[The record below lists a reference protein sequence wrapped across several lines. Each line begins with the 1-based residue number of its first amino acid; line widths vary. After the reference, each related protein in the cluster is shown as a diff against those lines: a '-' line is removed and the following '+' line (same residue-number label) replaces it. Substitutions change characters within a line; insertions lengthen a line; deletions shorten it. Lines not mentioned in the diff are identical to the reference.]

1 VIKPCR
7 NSALISELENPM
19 QALKGVKIVDLSR
32 ALSGPFCTMV
42 LADLGADVIKIEP
55 GPTGDMSRTW
65 GPFDRGV
72 STYYLSCNRNKR
84 GMCIDFRRPEGL
96 ATIQRLIDDADVVIE
111 NFKPGTLESMGLGFE
126 VLSARNPRLILGS
139 INAFGADGPMSSW
152 PGFDQIAQG
161 YSGLMSLTGFVDG
174 DPTRTG
180 TAIGDLTSGMWLV
193 TAVMAALL
201 ERSTTGRGQHVS
213 TSLLASL
220 VGLLSVHGQ
229 RYLSLGDVPR
239 RTGNAHSVIAPYGV
253 FQTLDGPLNLAP
265 ITSAMW
271 GRLCVLLDLPSLP
284 EDPRFATNEA
294 RVERREELKAILE
307 SRLKT
312 RSKHAWTELFIEAGL
327 PAGPINTLDEVFD
340 DPQVLHSQLTETLN
354 HPTLGALRQVVTPV
368 FSATDSAASRPPPL
382 LGEHTIEV
390 LREAGFDAASINA
403 LLAANVV
410 FQNTDDSS
418 AHATGTA
425 Q

>member
-1 VIKPCR
+1 
-7 NSALISELENPM
+7 M
-19 QALKGVKIVDLSR
+19 QALQGVKIVDLSR

-84 GMCIDFRRPEGL
+84 GMCIDLRNPKGL
-96 ATIQRLIDDADVVIE
+96 ATVQRLIDGADVVIE
-111 NFKPGTLESMGLGFE
+111 NFKPGTLHSMGLDYE
-126 VLSARNPRLILGS
+126 VLSARNPRLVMGS
-139 INAFGADGPMSSW
+139 INAFGTDGPMSSW

-193 TAVMAALL
+193 TAVLAALL
-201 ERSTTGRGQHVS
+201 ERERTGCGQHVS

-253 FQTLDGPLNLAP
+253 FQTQDGPLNLAP

-271 GRLCVLLDLPSLP
+271 GRLCVLLDLPGLP
-284 EDPRFATNEA
+284 DDPRFATNEA
-294 RVERREELKAILE
+294 RVERRDELRGILE

-312 RSKHAWTELFIEAGL
+312 RSKREWTAMFVDAGL
-327 PAGPINTLDEVFD
+327 PAGPINTLDEVFA
-340 DPQVLHSQLTETLN
+340 DPQVLHSQLTETLT

-368 FSATDSAASRPPPL
+368 FGNTAGAASRPPPL
-382 LGEHTIEV
+382 LGEHTVEV

-403 LLAANVV
+403 LLAAQVV
-410 FQNTDDSS
+410 FQDCAQS
-418 AHATGTA
+418 TGTA
-425 Q
+425 P

>member
-1 VIKPCR
+1 
-7 NSALISELENPM
+7 M
-19 QALKGVKIVDLSR
+19 QALQGVKIVDLSR

-84 GMCIDFRRPEGL
+84 GMCIDLRNPEGL
-96 ATIQRLIDDADVVIE
+96 TTIQQLIDDADVVIE
-111 NFKPGTLESMGLGFE
+111 NFKPGTLQSMGLGYE
-126 VLSARNPRLILGS
+126 VLSARNPRLVMGS

-193 TAVMAALL
+193 TAVLAALL
-201 ERSTTGRGQHVS
+201 ERERTGRGQHVS

-253 FQTLDGPLNLAP
+253 FQTKDGPLNLAP

-271 GRLCVLLDLPSLP
+271 GRLCILLDLPELP
-284 EDPRFATNEA
+284 DDSRFATNEA
-294 RVERREELKAILE
+294 RVERRDELREILE

-312 RSKHAWTELFIEAGL
+312 RSKREWTSMFVDAGL

-340 DPQVLHSQLTETLN
+340 DPQVLHSQLTETLT

-368 FSATDSAASRPPPL
+368 FCATDSVVSRPPPL
-382 LGEHTIEV
+382 LGEHTVEV

-403 LLAANVV
+403 LLAAKVV
-410 FQNTDDSS
+410 FQNSDDV
-418 AHATGTA
+418 TGA
-425 Q
+425 QSTGAAQ

>member
-1 VIKPCR
+1 
-7 NSALISELENPM
+7 M
-19 QALKGVKIVDLSR
+19 QALQGIKIIDLSR

-42 LADLGADVIKIEP
+42 LADLGADVIKVEP
-55 GPTGDMSRTW
+55 GPAGDMSRTW

-84 GMCIDFRRPEGL
+84 GLCVDFRSPHGL
-96 ATIQRLIDDADVVIE
+96 DTLQQLIDNADVVIE
-111 NFKPGTLESMGLGFE
+111 NFKPGTLDSMGLGYE

-139 INAFGADGPMSSW
+139 INAFGSDGPMSSW

-161 YSGLMSLTGFVDG
+161 YSGLMSLTGFSDG

-193 TAVMAALL
+193 SAVLAALL
-201 ERSTTGRGQHVS
+201 ERERTGHGQHVN

-229 RYLSLGDVPR
+229 RFLSLGDVPR

-271 GRLCVLLDLPSLP
+271 RRLCTLLDLAHLP
-284 EDPRFATNEA
+284 DDPRFACNEA
-294 RVERREELKAILE
+294 RVEHRNELKAILE

-312 RSKHAWTELFIEAGL
+312 RSKREWTELFIGAGL
-327 PAGPINTLDEVFD
+327 PAGPINTLDEVFN
-340 DPQVLHSQLTETLN
+340 DPQVLHSQLTQTLS
-354 HPTLGALRQVVTPV
+354 HPTLGALRQVVTPIFNNAGAV
-368 FSATDSAASRPPPL
+368 PGREQRPPPL
-382 LGEHTIEV
+382 LGEHSVAV
-390 LREAGFDAASINA
+390 LQEAGFDPASIQA
-403 LLAANVV
+403 LLKANVLY
-410 FQNTDDSS
+410 QHS
-418 AHATGTA
+418 TGTA

>member
-1 VIKPCR
+1 
-7 NSALISELENPM
+7 M
-19 QALKGVKIVDLSR
+19 QALQGVKIVDLSR

-42 LADLGADVIKIEP
+42 LADLGADVIKIES

-84 GMCIDFRRPEGL
+84 GMCIDLRSPKGL
-96 ATIQRLIDDADVVIE
+96 TTLQHLIDDADVVIE
-111 NFKPGTLESMGLGFE
+111 NFKPGTLQSMGLGYE
-126 VLSARNPRLILGS
+126 VLSARNPRLVMGS
-139 INAFGADGPMSSW
+139 INAFGTDGPMSSW

-193 TAVMAALL
+193 TAVLAALL
-201 ERSTTGRGQHVS
+201 ERERTGRGQHVS

-253 FQTLDGPLNLAP
+253 FQTKDGPLNLAP

-271 GRLCVLLDLPSLP
+271 GRLCVLLDLPELP
-284 EDPRFATNEA
+284 DDPRFANNEA
-294 RVERREELKAILE
+294 RVERRDELRGILE
-307 SRLKT
+307 GRLKT
-312 RSKHAWTELFIEAGL
+312 RSKREWTALFVDAGL
-327 PAGPINTLDEVFD
+327 PAGPINTLDEVFA
-340 DPQVLHSQLTETLN
+340 DPQVLHSQLTETLT

-368 FSATDSAASRPPPL
+368 FGATASVTSRPPPL
-382 LGEHTIEV
+382 LGEHTVEV
-390 LREAGFDAASINA
+390 LREAGFDSASINA
-403 LLAANVV
+403 LLDEKVV
-410 FQNTDDSS
+410 FQDSDDITCAQS
-418 AHATGTA
+418 TGTA

>member
-1 VIKPCR
+1 
-7 NSALISELENPM
+7 M

-340 DPQVLHSQLTETLN
+340 DPQVLHSQLTETLT

-368 FSATDSAASRPPPL
+368 FSATYSATSRPPPL

-410 FQNTDDSS
+410 FQDTDDSS

>member
-1 VIKPCR
+1 
-7 NSALISELENPM
+7 M
-19 QALKGVKIVDLSR
+19 QALQGVKIVDLSR

-84 GMCIDFRRPEGL
+84 GMCIDFRNPKGL
-96 ATIQRLIDDADVVIE
+96 ATIEQLIDDADVVIE
-111 NFKPGTLESMGLGFE
+111 NFKPGTLESMGLGYE
-126 VLSARNPRLILGS
+126 VLSARNPRLVMGS

-193 TAVMAALL
+193 TAVLAALL
-201 ERSTTGRGQHVS
+201 ERERTGRGQHVG

-239 RTGNAHSVIAPYGV
+239 RSGNAHSVIAPYGV
-253 FQTLDGPLNLAP
+253 FQTKDGPLNLAP

-271 GRLCVLLDLPSLP
+271 GRLCVLLELP
-284 EDPRFATNEA
+284 ELPDDPRFATNEA
-294 RVERREELKAILE
+294 RVERRDELREILE
-307 SRLKT
+307 TRLKT
-312 RSKHAWTELFIEAGL
+312 RSKREWTTLFVDAGL

-340 DPQVLHSQLTETLN
+340 DPQVLHSQLTETLT

-368 FSATDSAASRPPPL
+368 FGATDGVASRPPPL
-382 LGEHTIEV
+382 LGEHTVEV

-403 LLAANVV
+403 LLAAKVV
-410 FQNTDDSS
+410 FQDSDNMTCAQS
-418 AHATGTA
+418 TGTA

>member
-1 VIKPCR
+1 
-7 NSALISELENPM
+7 M
-19 QALKGVKIVDLSR
+19 QALQGVKIVDLSR

-84 GMCIDFRRPEGL
+84 GMCIDLRNPEGL
-96 ATIQRLIDDADVVIE
+96 ATVQRLIDGADVVIE
-111 NFKPGTLESMGLGFE
+111 NFKPGTLHSMGLDYE
-126 VLSARNPRLILGS
+126 VLSARNPRLVMGS
-139 INAFGADGPMSSW
+139 INAFGTDGPMSSW

-193 TAVMAALL
+193 TAVLAALL
-201 ERSTTGRGQHVS
+201 ERERTGCGQHVS

-253 FQTLDGPLNLAP
+253 FQTQDGPLNLAP

-271 GRLCVLLDLPSLP
+271 GRLCVLLELPGLP
-284 EDPRFATNEA
+284 DDPRFATNEA
-294 RVERREELKAILE
+294 RVERRDELRGILE

-312 RSKHAWTELFIEAGL
+312 RSKREWTAMFVEAGL
-327 PAGPINTLDEVFD
+327 PAGPINTLDEVFA
-340 DPQVLHSQLTETLN
+340 DPQVLHSQLTETLT

-368 FSATDSAASRPPPL
+368 FGATAGAASRPPPL
-382 LGEHTIEV
+382 LGQHTVEV

-403 LLAANVV
+403 LLAAQVV
-410 FQNTDDSS
+410 FQDCAQS
-418 AHATGTA
+418 TGTA
-425 Q
+425 P

>member
-1 VIKPCR
+1 
-7 NSALISELENPM
+7 M
-19 QALKGVKIVDLSR
+19 QALQGVKIVDLSR

-55 GPTGDMSRTW
+55 GPNGDMSRTW

-84 GMCIDFRRPEGL
+84 GMCIDLRNREGL
-96 ATIQRLIDDADVVIE
+96 ATIEQLIDDADVVIE
-111 NFKPGTLESMGLGFE
+111 NFKPGTLESMGLGYE
-126 VLSARNPRLILGS
+126 VLSARNPRLVMGS
-139 INAFGADGPMSSW
+139 INAFGADGPMSGW

-193 TAVMAALL
+193 TAVLAALL
-201 ERSTTGRGQHVS
+201 ERERTGRGQHVS

-253 FQTLDGPLNLAP
+253 FQTKDGPLNLAP

-271 GRLCVLLDLPSLP
+271 GRLCVLLDLPELP
-284 EDPRFATNEA
+284 DDPRFATNEA
-294 RVERREELKAILE
+294 RVERRDQLREILE

-312 RSKHAWTELFIEAGL
+312 RSKREWTSLFVDAGL

-340 DPQVLHSQLTETLN
+340 DPQVLHSQLTETLA

-368 FSATDSAASRPPPL
+368 FGATASVVSRPPPL
-382 LGEHTIEV
+382 LGEHTVEV

-403 LLAANVV
+403 LLAANIV
-410 FQNTDDSS
+410 FQNTDDMTGAQS
-418 AHATGTA
+418 TGTA

>member
-1 VIKPCR
+1 
-7 NSALISELENPM
+7 M
-19 QALKGVKIVDLSR
+19 QALQGVKIVDLSR

-84 GMCIDFRRPEGL
+84 GMCIDLRNPEGL
-96 ATIQRLIDDADVVIE
+96 ATVQRLIDGADVVIE
-111 NFKPGTLESMGLGFE
+111 NFKPGTLHSMGLDYE
-126 VLSARNPRLILGS
+126 VLSARNPRLVMGS
-139 INAFGADGPMSSW
+139 INAFGTDGPMSSW

-193 TAVMAALL
+193 TAVLAALL
-201 ERSTTGRGQHVS
+201 ERERTGCGQHVS

-253 FQTLDGPLNLAP
+253 FQTQDGPLNLAP

-271 GRLCVLLDLPSLP
+271 GRLCVLLELPGLP
-284 EDPRFATNEA
+284 DDPRFATNEA
-294 RVERREELKAILE
+294 RVERRDELRGILE

-312 RSKHAWTELFIEAGL
+312 RSKREWTAMFVDAGL
-327 PAGPINTLDEVFD
+327 PAGPINTLDEVFA
-340 DPQVLHSQLTETLN
+340 DPQVLHSQLTETLT

-368 FSATDSAASRPPPL
+368 FGATAGAASRPPPL
-382 LGEHTIEV
+382 LGQHTVEV

-403 LLAANVV
+403 LLAAQVV
-410 FQNTDDSS
+410 FQDCAQS
-418 AHATGTA
+418 TGTA
-425 Q
+425 P

>member
-1 VIKPCR
+1 
-7 NSALISELENPM
+7 M
-19 QALKGVKIVDLSR
+19 QALQGVKIVDLSR

-84 GMCIDFRRPEGL
+84 GMCIDFRNPKGL
-96 ATIQRLIDDADVVIE
+96 ATIQQLIDDADVVIE
-111 NFKPGTLESMGLGFE
+111 NFKPGTLESMGLGYE
-126 VLSARNPRLILGS
+126 VLSARNPRLVMGS

-193 TAVMAALL
+193 TAVLAALL
-201 ERSTTGRGQHVS
+201 ERERTGRGQHVS

-253 FQTLDGPLNLAP
+253 FQTKDGPLNLAP

-271 GRLCVLLDLPSLP
+271 GRLCVLLDLPELP
-284 EDPRFATNEA
+284 DDPRFATNEA
-294 RVERREELKAILE
+294 RVERRDELREILE

-312 RSKHAWTELFIEAGL
+312 RSKREWTTLFVDAGL

-340 DPQVLHSQLTETLN
+340 DPQVLHSQLTETLT

-368 FSATDSAASRPPPL
+368 FGATDGIASRPPPL
-382 LGEHTIEV
+382 LGEHTVEV

-403 LLAANVV
+403 MLAAKIV
-410 FQNTDDSS
+410 FQDSDDMTCAQS
-418 AHATGTA
+418 TGTA

>member
-1 VIKPCR
+1 
-7 NSALISELENPM
+7 M
-19 QALKGVKIVDLSR
+19 QALKGVKIVDLSL

>member
-19 QALKGVKIVDLSR
+19 QALKGVKIVDLSL

-253 FQTLDGPLNLAP
+253 FQTLDGPFNLAP

-340 DPQVLHSQLTETLN
+340 DPQVLHSQLTETLT

>member
-1 VIKPCR
+1 
-7 NSALISELENPM
+7 M
-19 QALKGVKIVDLSR
+19 
-32 ALSGPFCTMV
+32 
-42 LADLGADVIKIEP
+42 
-55 GPTGDMSRTW
+55 
-65 GPFDRGV
+65 
-72 STYYLSCNRNKR
+72 
-84 GMCIDFRRPEGL
+84 
-96 ATIQRLIDDADVVIE
+96 
-111 NFKPGTLESMGLGFE
+111 
-126 VLSARNPRLILGS
+126 GS

-161 YSGLMSLTGFVDG
+161 YSGLMSLTGYVDG

-193 TAVMAALL
+193 TAVLAALL
-201 ERSTTGRGQHVS
+201 EREHTGRGQHVS

-253 FQTLDGPLNLAP
+253 FQTKDGPLNLAP

-271 GRLCVLLDLPSLP
+271 GRLCVLLDLPELP
-284 EDPRFATNEA
+284 DDPRFATNET
-294 RVERREELKAILE
+294 RVERRDELKEILE

-312 RSKHAWTELFIEAGL
+312 RSKHEWTTLFVDAGL

-340 DPQVLHSQLTETLN
+340 DPQVLHSQLTKTLK

-368 FSATDSAASRPPPL
+368 FGTTDGIASRPPPL
-382 LGEHTIEV
+382 LGEHTVEV

-403 LLAANVV
+403 LLAAKIV
-410 FQNTDDSS
+410 FHDSDDMPCVQS
-418 AHATGTA
+418 TGTA

>member
-1 VIKPCR
+1 
-7 NSALISELENPM
+7 M
-19 QALKGVKIVDLSR
+19 QALQGVKIVDLSR

-84 GMCIDFRRPEGL
+84 GMCIDLRIPEGL
-96 ATIQRLIDDADVVIE
+96 TTIRQLIDDADVVIE
-111 NFKPGTLESMGLGFE
+111 NFKPGTLESMGLGYE
-126 VLSARNPRLILGS
+126 VLSARNPRLVLGS

-193 TAVMAALL
+193 TAVLAALL
-201 ERSTTGRGQHVS
+201 ERERTGRGQHVS

-253 FQTLDGPLNLAP
+253 FQTKDGPLNLAP

-271 GRLCVLLDLPSLP
+271 GRLCILLDLPELP
-284 EDPRFATNEA
+284 DDSRFATNEA
-294 RVERREELKAILE
+294 RVERRDELREILE

-312 RSKHAWTELFIEAGL
+312 RSKREWTSLFVDAGL

-340 DPQVLHSQLTETLN
+340 DPQVLHSQLTETLT

-368 FSATDSAASRPPPL
+368 FCANDSVVSRPPPL
-382 LGEHTIEV
+382 LGEHTVEV

-403 LLAANVV
+403 LLAAKIV
-410 FQNTDDSS
+410 FQNSDDM
-418 AHATGTA
+418 TGA
-425 Q
+425 QSTGAAQ

>member
-1 VIKPCR
+1 
-7 NSALISELENPM
+7 
-19 QALKGVKIVDLSR
+19 
-32 ALSGPFCTMV
+32 
-42 LADLGADVIKIEP
+42 
-55 GPTGDMSRTW
+55 
-65 GPFDRGV
+65 V

-84 GMCIDFRRPEGL
+84 GMCIDLRHPEGL
-96 ATIQRLIDDADVVIE
+96 TTIERLIDDADVVIE
-111 NFKPGTLESMGLGFE
+111 NFKPGTLESMGLGYE
-126 VLSARNPRLILGS
+126 VLSARNPRLIMGS

-193 TAVMAALL
+193 TAVLAALL
-201 ERSTTGRGQHVS
+201 ERERTGRGQHVS

-253 FQTLDGPLNLAP
+253 FQTKDGPLNLAP

-271 GRLCVLLDLPSLP
+271 GRLCVLLDLPELP
-284 EDPRFATNEA
+284 DDPRFATNEA
-294 RVERREELKAILE
+294 RVERRDELREILE

-312 RSKHAWTELFIEAGL
+312 RSKREWTSLFVDAGL

-340 DPQVLHSQLTETLN
+340 DPQVLHSQLTETLA

-368 FSATDSAASRPPPL
+368 FCATASVVSRPPPL
-382 LGEHTIEV
+382 LGEHTVEV

-403 LLAANVV
+403 LLAANIV
-410 FQNTDDSS
+410 FQNSDDMTGAQS
-418 AHATGTA
+418 TGTA

>member
-1 VIKPCR
+1 
-7 NSALISELENPM
+7 
-19 QALKGVKIVDLSR
+19 
-32 ALSGPFCTMV
+32 MV
-42 LADLGADVIKIEP
+42 LGAQGSTSGIFANASIDTGPSDSANSGHATRYDL
-55 GPTGDMSRTW
+55 RH
-65 GPFDRGV
+65 
-72 STYYLSCNRNKR
+72 
-84 GMCIDFRRPEGL
+84 PEGL
-96 ATIQRLIDDADVVIE
+96 ATIERLIDDADVVIE
-111 NFKPGTLESMGLGFE
+111 NFKPGTLENMGLGYE
-126 VLSARNPRLILGS
+126 VLSARNPRLVMGS
-139 INAFGADGPMSSW
+139 INAFGTDGPMSSW

-193 TAVMAALL
+193 TAVLAALL
-201 ERSTTGRGQHVS
+201 ERERTGRGQHVS

-229 RYLSLGDVPR
+229 RYLSLGDVPC

-253 FQTLDGPLNLAP
+253 FQTKDGPLNLAP

-271 GRLCVLLDLPSLP
+271 GRLCVLLDLPELP
-284 EDPRFATNEA
+284 DDPRFATNEA
-294 RVERREELKAILE
+294 RVERRDELREILE

-312 RSKHAWTELFIEAGL
+312 RSKREWTSLFVDAGL

-340 DPQVLHSQLTETLN
+340 DPQVLHSQLTETLA

-368 FSATDSAASRPPPL
+368 FCATASVVSRPPPL
-382 LGEHTIEV
+382 LGEHTVEV

-403 LLAANVV
+403 LLAANIV
-410 FQNTDDSS
+410 FQNSDDMTGAQS
-418 AHATGTA
+418 TGTA

>member
-1 VIKPCR
+1 
-7 NSALISELENPM
+7 M
-19 QALKGVKIVDLSR
+19 QALQGVKIVDLSR

-84 GMCIDFRRPEGL
+84 GMCIDLRNPEGL
-96 ATIQRLIDDADVVIE
+96 ATIRQLIDDADVVIE
-111 NFKPGTLESMGLGFE
+111 NFKPGTLENMGLGYE
-126 VLSARNPRLILGS
+126 VLSARNPRLVMGS

-152 PGFDQIAQG
+152 PGFDPIAQV

-193 TAVMAALL
+193 TAVLAALL
-201 ERSTTGRGQHVS
+201 ERERTGRGQHVS

-253 FQTLDGPLNLAP
+253 FQTKDGPLNLAP

-271 GRLCVLLDLPSLP
+271 GRLCVLLDLPELP
-284 EDPRFATNEA
+284 DDPRFATNEA
-294 RVERREELKAILE
+294 RVERRDELREILE

-312 RSKHAWTELFIEAGL
+312 RSKREWTSLFVDAGL

-340 DPQVLHSQLTETLN
+340 DPQVLHSQLTETLT

-368 FSATDSAASRPPPL
+368 FCATASVVSRPPPL
-382 LGEHTIEV
+382 LGEHTVEV
-390 LREAGFDAASINA
+390 LREAGIDAASINA
-403 LLAANVV
+403 LLAADIV
-410 FQNTDDSS
+410 FQNSDDMTGAQS
-418 AHATGTA
+418 TGTA

>member
-1 VIKPCR
+1 
-7 NSALISELENPM
+7 M
-19 QALKGVKIVDLSR
+19 QALQGVKIVDLSR

-84 GMCIDFRRPEGL
+84 GMCIDLRNPEGL
-96 ATIQRLIDDADVVIE
+96 ATVQRLIDGADVVIE
-111 NFKPGTLESMGLGFE
+111 NFKPGTLHSMGLDYE
-126 VLSARNPRLILGS
+126 VLSARNPRLVMGS
-139 INAFGADGPMSSW
+139 INAFGTDGPMSSW

-193 TAVMAALL
+193 TAVLAALL
-201 ERSTTGRGQHVS
+201 ERERTGCGQHVS

-253 FQTLDGPLNLAP
+253 FQTQDGPLNLAP

-271 GRLCVLLDLPSLP
+271 GRLCVLLELPGLP
-284 EDPRFATNEA
+284 DDPRFATNEA
-294 RVERREELKAILE
+294 RVERRDELRGILE

-312 RSKHAWTELFIEAGL
+312 RSKREWTAMFVDAGL
-327 PAGPINTLDEVFD
+327 PAGPINTLDEVFA
-340 DPQVLHSQLTETLN
+340 DPQVLHSQLTETLT

-368 FSATDSAASRPPPL
+368 FGATAGAASRPPPL
-382 LGEHTIEV
+382 LGQHTVEV

-403 LLAANVV
+403 LLAAQVV
-410 FQNTDDSS
+410 FQDCAQT
-418 AHATGTA
+418 TGTA
-425 Q
+425 P

>member
-1 VIKPCR
+1 
-7 NSALISELENPM
+7 M
-19 QALKGVKIVDLSR
+19 QALQGIKIVDLSR

-84 GMCIDFRRPEGL
+84 GMCIDFRHPEGL

-111 NFKPGTLESMGLGFE
+111 NFKPGTLESMGLGYD

-139 INAFGADGPMSSW
+139 INAFGTDGPMSRW

-193 TAVMAALL
+193 TAVLAALL
-201 ERSTTGRGQHVS
+201 ERSKTGRGQHVS

-284 EDPRFATNEA
+284 DDPRFASNEA

-340 DPQVLHSQLTETLN
+340 DPQVLHSQLTETVT
-354 HPTLGALRQVVTPV
+354 HPTLGAVRQVVTPV

-382 LGEHTIEV
+382 LGEHTLEV
-390 LREAGFDAASINA
+390 LCEAGFDDASINA

-410 FQNTDDSS
+410 FQDTDDSP

>member
-1 VIKPCR
+1 
-7 NSALISELENPM
+7 M
-19 QALKGVKIVDLSR
+19 QALQGVKIVDLSR

-84 GMCIDFRRPEGL
+84 GICIDFRNPQGL
-96 ATIQRLIDDADVVIE
+96 AAIQRLIDEADVVIE
-111 NFKPGTLESMGLGFE
+111 NFKPGTLDSMGLSYE
-126 VLSARNPRLILGS
+126 VLSARNPRLIMGS
-139 INAFGADGPMSSW
+139 INAFGSDGPMSSW

-193 TAVMAALL
+193 TAVLAALL
-201 ERSTTGRGQHVS
+201 ERERSGYGQHVS

-253 FQTLDGPLNLAP
+253 FQTQDGPLNLAP

-271 GRLCVLLDLPSLP
+271 GRLCTLLDLPALP
-284 EDPRFATNEA
+284 DDPRFATNEA
-294 RVERREELKAILE
+294 RVERRDELKAILE

-312 RSKHAWTELFIEAGL
+312 RSKRVWTELFIEAGL

-340 DPQVLHSQLTETLN
+340 DPQVLHSQLTRTLM

-368 FSATDSAASRPPPL
+368 FSATDAAEPAPGVSQRPPPL
-382 LGEHTIEV
+382 LGEHTLEV
-390 LREAGFDAASINA
+390 LREAGFDTASINA
-403 LLAANVV
+403 LLAAKAVY
-410 FQNTDDSS
+410 QDTSDSPAMAS
-418 AHATGTA
+418 AQSTGTA

>member
-1 VIKPCR
+1 
-7 NSALISELENPM
+7 M
-19 QALKGVKIVDLSR
+19 QALQGVKIVDLSR

-42 LADLGADVIKIEP
+42 LADLGADVVKIEP

-65 GPFDRGV
+65 GPFDQGV

-84 GMCIDFRRPEGL
+84 GMCIDFRNPQGL
-96 ATIQRLIDDADVVIE
+96 ATIHRLIDEADVVIE
-111 NFKPGTLESMGLGFE
+111 NFKPGTLESMGLGYDR
-126 VLSARNPRLILGS
+126 LRARNPRLIMGS

-193 TAVMAALL
+193 TAVLSALL
-201 ERSTTGRGQHVS
+201 ERERTGRGQHVS

-229 RYLSLGDVPR
+229 RYLSLGDVTP
-239 RTGNAHSVIAPYGV
+239 RTGNAHSVISPYGV
-253 FQTLDGPLNLAP
+253 FQTMDGPLNLAP

-271 GRLCVLLDLPSLP
+271 GRLCVLLDLPTLP
-284 EDPRFATNEA
+284 DDPRFATNEV
-294 RVERREELKAILE
+294 RVAHRDELKVILE

-312 RSKHAWTELFIEAGL
+312 RGKREWTELFIGAGL

-340 DPQVLHSQLTETLN
+340 DPQVLHCRLVETLM
-354 HPTLGALRQVVTPV
+354 HPTLGALRQIG
-368 FSATDSAASRPPPL
+368 R
-382 LGEHTIEV
+382 
-390 LREAGFDAASINA
+390 
-403 LLAANVV
+403 
-410 FQNTDDSS
+410 
-418 AHATGTA
+418 AHV
-425 Q
+425 

>member
-1 VIKPCR
+1 
-7 NSALISELENPM
+7 M
-19 QALKGVKIVDLSR
+19 QALQGVKIVDLSR

-84 GMCIDFRRPEGL
+84 GMCIDLRNPEGL
-96 ATIQRLIDDADVVIE
+96 ATIQQLIDDADVVIE
-111 NFKPGTLESMGLGFE
+111 NFKPGTLESMGLGYE
-126 VLSARNPRLILGS
+126 VLSARNPRLVMGS

-193 TAVMAALL
+193 TAVLAALL
-201 ERSTTGRGQHVS
+201 ERERTGRGQHVS

-253 FQTLDGPLNLAP
+253 FQTKDGPLNLAP

-271 GRLCVLLDLPSLP
+271 GRLCVLLDLPELP
-284 EDPRFATNEA
+284 DDPRFATNEA
-294 RVERREELKAILE
+294 RVERRDELREILE

-312 RSKHAWTELFIEAGL
+312 RSKREWTTLFVDAGL

-340 DPQVLHSQLTETLN
+340 DPQVLHSQLTETLT

-368 FSATDSAASRPPPL
+368 FGATDGVASRPPPL
-382 LGEHTIEV
+382 LGEHTVEV

-403 LLAANVV
+403 LLAAKIV
-410 FQNTDDSS
+410 FQDSDDMTGAQS
-418 AHATGTA
+418 TGTA